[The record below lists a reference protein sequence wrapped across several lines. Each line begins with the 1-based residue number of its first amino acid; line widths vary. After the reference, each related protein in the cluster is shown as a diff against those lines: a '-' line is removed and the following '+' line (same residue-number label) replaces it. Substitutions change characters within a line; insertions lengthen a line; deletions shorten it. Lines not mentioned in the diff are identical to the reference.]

1 MGGTKPVPHD
11 LIRPGM
17 AKIRGR
23 FAEDGLVLRTFRAGR
38 HLAEWLRH
46 ERRQAVDTSPH
57 ISLDSLGVDHP
68 DRNPYEPTCWN
79 VLRTLLPK
87 SEVRP
92 ADVFMDFG
100 SGMGRAVQQAA
111 AYPFARVIGVEIS
124 EELNQIARQNFERN
138 RKRFKCQ
145 EAEFVTSDAT
155 EFPVPDDMTHAYLFN
170 PFMGET
176 FRKVVDNI
184 IASVDQPPPRLM
196 LIYENPTMK
205 EAVEKTGRFR
215 LVGEKKTALMREA
228 LIYEIRPRGAVGGR
242 ARAGS

>member
-1 MGGTKPVPHD
+1 VPHD

-23 FAEDGLVLRTFRAGR
+23 LAEDGLVLRTFRAGR
-38 HLAEWLRH
+38 HLAEWLRN

-68 DRNPYEPTCWN
+68 DRNPYEPTRWN
-79 VLRTLLPK
+79 SLRTMIPK
-87 SEVRP
+87 SDVEP
-92 ADVFMDFG
+92 TDVFVDFG
-100 SGMGRAVQQAA
+100 SGMGRMIQQAA
-111 AYPFARVIGVEIS
+111 AYPFARVIGVEVS
-124 EELNQIARQNFERN
+124 DHLNEIARWNIERN
-138 RKRFKCQ
+138 QERFTCQ
-145 EAEFVTSDAT
+145 DVGFVTCDAL
-155 EFPVPDDMTHAYLFN
+155 EFPIPGDMTYAYLFN

-176 FRKVVDNI
+176 FRKVVNNI
-184 IASVDQPPPRLM
+184 IASVDRTPRRLV

-205 EAVEKTGRFR
+205 EAVEETGRFR
-215 LVGEKKTALMREA
+215 LVGEKKTALRREA